1 MLSLSRVQV
10 YTEVCTMFFF
20 KFLILLYKILDSY
33 CRQVPTILLFS
44 PQRSLSLFHFVITF
58 FLIKIISSCHSHPS
72 LFSFSLFFIY
82 KTILFLSFSCLISY
96 HHTNL
101 HFLIPYISIYLLFL
115 SNYKSL
121 VLSLYIFY
129 IFFFISF
136 DDNIF

>member
-20 KFLILLYKILDSY
+20 KFLILLSKILDSY
-33 CRQVPTILLFS
+33 CRYLLFS
-44 PQRSLSLFHFVITF
+44 FSPLRGLSLFHFVITF

-129 IFFFISF
+129 IFFFF
-136 DDNIF
+136 YLF